1 MEEEVKVCKG
11 FQEAGLRRSELDAG
25 SIESL
30 TKQVAKGGGIA
41 FAGSIIQ
48 KIATFGLHILLA
60 RVLGSAS
67 YGLYALGFSVTSI
80 AQTVAS
86 LGLNQ
91 GIVRFCAMYRGKWD
105 NPRIKGTF
113 LPAIA
118 ISSLS
123 SVLVATGLFAFSS
136 LIAQRFFNK
145 PELTGVLRIFAL
157 AIPFYTL
164 TGIAT
169 SLTQSFKRIEYQT
182 GVHQVFRPLV
192 NIVLVVLAF
201 LLGFRLAGAVY
212 GFLACGA
219 LSLVLA
225 LYFACKVFPDIVS
238 PLRPVFETKRLIR
251 FSVPMFLAGFCYLT
265 LIQTDRIMLGF
276 FKESSE
282 VGVYNAAS
290 IISRQ
295 LLLFFYPLVAIF
307 LPMISDLYNK
317 QQLQELERLL
327 KTVSRWMLATSLPF
341 GLIICIFSPLIMNLF
356 GTEFGAG
363 WPVLLVLTFSQILF
377 LSVGPEGEVLQM
389 SGKQDLVLINTLVMV
404 FVNIGL
410 NIWLIPIWGKLGAAI
425 ATALSL
431 SGIAIVQLIQ
441 VVRILNIHPLSIHY
455 IKPLSSA
462 VAAAVF
468 GLGIRSFVGVSAISL
483 IMATIAIFVVYALG
497 VLILGLNRDDKLI
510 LRAVMKKLG

>member
-1 MEEEVKVCKG
+1 
-11 FQEAGLRRSELDAG
+11 
-25 SIESL
+25 
-30 TKQVAKGGGIA
+30 
-41 FAGSIIQ
+41 
-48 KIATFGLHILLA
+48 
-60 RVLGSAS
+60 
-67 YGLYALGFSVTSI
+67 
-80 AQTVAS
+80 
-86 LGLNQ
+86 
-91 GIVRFCAMYRGKWD
+91 
-105 NPRIKGTF
+105 
-113 LPAIA
+113 
-118 ISSLS
+118 
-123 SVLVATGLFAFSS
+123 
-136 LIAQRFFNK
+136 
-145 PELTGVLRIFAL
+145 
-157 AIPFYTL
+157 
-164 TGIAT
+164 
-169 SLTQSFKRIEYQT
+169 
-182 GVHQVFRPLV
+182 
-192 NIVLVVLAF
+192 
-201 LLGFRLAGAVY
+201 
-212 GFLACGA
+212 
-219 LSLVLA
+219 
-225 LYFACKVFPDIVS
+225 
-238 PLRPVFETKRLIR
+238 
-251 FSVPMFLAGFCYLT
+251 
-265 LIQTDRIMLGF
+265 
-276 FKESSE
+276 SSE